1 MRADVPAQLKQ
12 SDGDEERK
20 GVYVSDEE
28 EHELPGGSKA
38 RPACAVEERLGW
50 GCAVALCLLAASSRC
65 AAWRDARRAS
75 RTLSSPGRT

>member
-1 MRADVPAQLKQ
+1 MRAAPRPPAQLKQ

-38 RPACAVEERLGW
+38 RREGGPRSAWAD
-50 GCAVALCLLAASSRC
+50 AASLRC
-65 AAWRDARRAS
+65 GPGGAR
-75 RTLSSPGRT
+75 GR